1 MIKPIKLKE
10 WKQGTGSRA
19 SGIEFRNLLIKII
32 ENEEVPPTTD
42 YSPAGDLGAR
52 QVSRTSPAD
61 WPESSSWPIQIDFF
75 GISVISSGFA
85 DEVFGRLF
93 VQYGPME
100 FGKKIN
106 LLSVNPTINSLIDKA
121 ITERIKVVYKC

>member
-19 SGIEFRNLLIKII
+19 SGIELRNYLLVKGVD
-32 ENEEVPPTTD
+32 NECV
-42 YSPAGDLGAR
+42 
-52 QVSRTSPAD
+52 
-61 WPESSSWPIQIDFF
+61 QIDFF

>member
-1 MIKPIKLKE
+1 MIKRIKLKE

-19 SGIEFRNLLIKII
+19 SGIEFRNYLLVKGVD
-32 ENEEVPPTTD
+32 NECVE
-42 YSPAGDLGAR
+42 
-52 QVSRTSPAD
+52 
-61 WPESSSWPIQIDFF
+61 IDFVD
-75 GISVISSGFA
+75 ISVISSGFA

-93 VQYGPME
+93 VQYGPVK
-100 FGKKIN
+100 FAKYLN